1 MEKKCFLHP
10 RGRCTSPA
18 PLRGYPIARMIERN
32 GCDHPFLSIMPLYA
46 VSFLRCCFFYVMAKE
61 VSYMPCPHF
70 KITITQRSRGQSA
83 VAGAAYQSGEKLFS
97 EYDLKWKSYV
107 EKQGIVY
114 TEIMLPAHAP
124 PEYSD
129 RNTLWNAAEKIE
141 KQWNSQLAR
150 RIVLALPREVPA
162 DQYPAMLQDFCRE
175 HFVSHGM
182 CVDFAI
188 HDKSDGNPHAHI
200 MLTMRA
206 MDEQGKWLPK
216 SKKVYDLDENGELIR
231 LPSSNWKSHKEDTVD
246 WNDQGK
252 AEIWRHCWEVITN
265 DYLERNDR
273 PERVDL
279 RSFERQGIDL
289 APTIHLGP
297 AVTQMEKRGI
307 ETDMGNLNREIK
319 QINRALLAI
328 RKLIADLQSW
338 IAELRE
344 KRNRLIE
351 EMREPTLPELLTQ
364 YLDSRRDER
373 SDWSVSGQRKG
384 MTMDLKKV
392 SHAVLYLQEHEIATV
407 DDLQKHLAEKEAS
420 SNEFSNTIRGKEKRM
435 RDVQA
440 LLKAWDSVSQLEALH
455 KQYKGI
461 GWKKKQEKFY
471 QEHKAELDE
480 YGKADR
486 LLRKFYPSKKIP
498 VSTLQKELDTLSAEV
513 EALRPELDAVK
524 ADLTELRFVQNCI
537 TPEETNEEKGEK
549 TLTEKQ
555 TTKEKASL
563 IDRLHDKQ
571 QIVDEQKQKEK
582 SHSHSYENEL

>member
-1 MEKKCFLHP
+1 
-10 RGRCTSPA
+10 
-18 PLRGYPIARMIERN
+18 
-32 GCDHPFLSIMPLYA
+32 
-46 VSFLRCCFFYVMAKE
+46 
-61 VSYMPCPHF
+61 MPCPHF

-97 EYDLKWKSYV
+97 EYDLKWKSYA

-206 MDEQGKWLPK
+206 MDERGKWLPK
-216 SKKVYDLDENGELIR
+216 SRKVYDLDENGERIR
-231 LPSSNWKSHKEDTVD
+231 LPSGNWKSHKEDTVD

-252 AEIWRHCWEVITN
+252 AEIWRHGWEVITN
-265 DYLERNDR
+265 DYLERNNR
-273 PERVDL
+273 PERIDL

-319 QINRALLAI
+319 QVNRVLLVI
-328 RKLIADLQSW
+328 RKLIVDLQSW
-338 IAELRE
+338 IADLRE
-344 KRNRLIE
+344 KRNQLVE

-384 MTMDLKKV
+384 TVMDLQKV
-392 SHAVLYLQEHEIATV
+392 SHAVVYLQEHEIATPE
-407 DDLQKHLAEKEAS
+407 DLQKHLDEKQAA
-420 SNEFSNTIRGKEKRM
+420 FDDLDGKIRDKEKRM
-435 RDVQA
+435 RDIQA
-440 LLKAWDSVSQLEALH
+440 QVKAWDSVSRLSDVH
-455 KQYKGI
+455 KQYKAI

-471 QEHKAELDE
+471 LEHKAEIDE
-480 YGKADR
+480 YNKSFR
-486 LLRKFYPSKKIP
+486 LLCKYFPDKKVPI
-498 VSTLQKELDTLSAEV
+498 SRLRAERDSLKSELD
-513 EALRPELDAVK
+513 ALRPELDTVM
-524 ADLTELRFVQNCI
+524 ADLDELKTVRTFI
-537 TPEETNEEKGEK
+537 SPPEGMSV
-549 TLTEKQ
+549 LTVKL
-555 TTKEKASL
+555 KEKESL
-563 IDRLHDKQ
+563 IDRLHEKQEYVKERDRQSPTDK
-571 QIVDEQKQKEK
+571 KK
-582 SHSHSYENEL
+582 SHSWENEL

>member
-1 MEKKCFLHP
+1 
-10 RGRCTSPA
+10 
-18 PLRGYPIARMIERN
+18 
-32 GCDHPFLSIMPLYA
+32 
-46 VSFLRCCFFYVMAKE
+46 
-61 VSYMPCPHF
+61 MPCPHF

-97 EYDLKWKSYV
+97 EYDLKWKSYA

-114 TEIMLPAHAP
+114 TEIMLPAHAS

-129 RNTLWNAAEKIE
+129 RNTLWNSVEKNE

-175 HFVSHGM
+175 HFISQGM

-188 HDKSDGNPHAHI
+188 HDKGDGNPHAHI

-206 MDEQGKWLPK
+206 MDERGKWLPK
-216 SKKVYDLDENGELIR
+216 SRKVYDLDENGERIR
-231 LPSSNWKSHKEDTVD
+231 LPSGNWKSHKEDTVD
-246 WNDQGK
+246 WNDQSK
-252 AEIWRHCWEVITN
+252 AEIWRHGWEVVTN
-265 DYLERNDR
+265 DYLERNNR

-279 RSFERQGIDL
+279 RSFARQGIDL

-319 QINRALLAI
+319 QVNRALLVI
-328 RKLIADLQSW
+328 RKLLADLQSW

-384 MTMDLKKV
+384 TVIDLKKV
-392 SHAVLYLQEHEIATV
+392 SQAVVYLQEHEIVTV
-407 DDLQKHLAEKEAS
+407 EDLRAHLSEKETV
-420 SNEFSNTIRGKEKRM
+420 FSGLDSQIRDKEKRL
-435 RDVQA
+435 RDVQS
-440 LLKAWDSVSQLEALH
+440 LLKAWDSVSRLSDVY
-455 KQYKGI
+455 KQYKAI
-461 GWKKKQEKFY
+461 GWKKKQEKYY
-471 QEHKAELDE
+471 QEHKAEIDE
-480 YGKADR
+480 YNKAFR
-486 LLRKFYPSKKIP
+486 LLCKYYPDKKVP
-498 VSTLQKELDTLSAEV
+498 AKSLKAEQDSLKSEI

-524 ADLTELRFVQNCI
+524 ADLDELKTVRTI
-537 TPEETNEEKGEK
+537 ISPPEEKPQEKEEPKA
-549 TLTEKQ
+549 TVTQ
-555 TTKEKASL
+555 APQEKASL
-563 IDRLHDKQ
+563 IDRLHEKQ
-571 QIVDEQKQKEK
+571 EYVKERDRQTPPK
-582 SHSHSYENEL
+582 KSQSHSRENEL